1 MNGIALW
8 QSVRSKRP
16 KTKVVFMSGSAIPDD
31 VDGTPFVSRPF
42 TLAKLVENRND
53 VDSRGS
59 KLVGSAKRSEAGM
72 RLITTSPGNIEEF
85 GTLPVVS
92 EFAAPKLLPRLI
104 TVCAWCKGTQ
114 NADGF
119 WRHAENDLQTDAET
133 AVSHGICPE
142 CAEKS
147 YNEYRLAT
155 FAASAH
161 LASAPAA

>member
-1 MNGIALW
+1 MIGK
-8 QSVRSKRP
+8 QTEKHF
-16 KTKVVFMSGSAIPDD
+16 VFTVADQLDRQAPAGRVKP
-31 VDGTPFVSRPF
+31 
-42 TLAKLVENRND
+42 
-53 VDSRGS
+53 
-59 KLVGSAKRSEAGM
+59 KRSG
-72 RLITTSPGNIEEF
+72 LQG
-85 GTLPVVS
+85 
-92 EFAAPKLLPRLI
+92 FAASKLLPRLI

-119 WRHAENDLQTDAET
+119 WRRAENDPQTDAET

-161 LASAPAA
+161 LASARAA